1 MAQNSPP
8 PSNPAPTPVD
18 VDPRATAVFRRL
30 SRAFADLGITPV
42 TVDRETPT
50 WVRVS
55 RDNIAFGDLSV
66 ATAARLATLLEDL
79 ASGNAAPAPRV
90 PWEPM
95 ITGPEYELAVSGPFV
110 PVAPPIAAFGSTSR
124 FHPSVGA

>member
-1 MAQNSPP
+1 MALQPP
-8 PSNPAPTPVD
+8 PPTDPASVASLD
-18 VDPRATAVFRRL
+18 DPASTAVYRRL
-30 SRAFADLGITPV
+30 TRAFADLGITPV
-42 TVDRETPT
+42 TIDNGSAT
-50 WVRVS
+50 WVRMS
-55 RDNIAFGDLSV
+55 NNNIAFGDLSV

-79 ASGNAAPAPRV
+79 ATGSSCPAPRA

>member
-1 MAQNSPP
+1 MALQPP
-8 PSNPAPTPVD
+8 LPPDPAVASFTD
-18 VDPRATAVFRRL
+18 DPGSTAVHRRL
-30 SRAFADLGITPV
+30 TRALADLGITPV
-42 TVDRETPT
+42 TIDNGSAT
-50 WVRVS
+50 WVRLS
-55 RDNIAFGDLSV
+55 NDTIAFGELSV

-79 ASGNAAPAPRV
+79 ASATSCPAPRV